1 MAEPTK
7 MEEEETPKPEEEK
20 EETKPIPPLEAAAR
34 RIERLLGGGLTDK
47 DSHLYTN
54 PAKVV
59 RRWLG
64 TASGA
69 AGNATS
75 EDIAAAAAVLLDPQG
90 PCSIGRELVGSGNA
104 VSVEVKPEG
113 FLTKASCRE
122 VESWLITLSIRL
134 LRKEGKFQD
143 AYTLAEKGIAL
154 LLNHLSAASTNLVS
168 STGASTAS
176 LFPLLARLYRYRSLV
191 ADMLKDQGINAYLR
205 QDMAKAH
212 NMACLRRD
220 VDCQA
225 TLLNLMLQDLIL
237 HSQSKLTAVQF
248 L

>member
-1 MAEPTK
+1 MC
-7 MEEEETPKPEEEK
+7 
-20 EETKPIPPLEAAAR
+20 IR
-34 RIERLLGGGLTDK
+34 DR
-47 DSHLYTN
+47 
-54 PAKVV
+54 
-59 RRWLG
+59 LG

-90 PCSIGRELVGSGNA
+90 PCAIGRELVGAGSA

-122 VESWLITLSIRL
+122 VESWLISLSIRL

-143 AYTLAEKGIAL
+143 AYTLAEKGIAI

-168 STGASTAS
+168 STGVSSSS
-176 LFPLLARLYRYRSLV
+176 LFPLLARMYRYRSLV
-191 ADMLKDQGINAYLR
+191 ADMLKDQSINAYLR

-237 HSQSKLTAVQF
+237 HSQSK
-248 L
+248 